1 MKYFLS
7 LSFLFICLSVSSQ
20 NLQEKADAIL
30 KEAKELL
37 VMEQASW
44 HATDHFLATYPD
56 KKNLIRG
63 YFSYVNKEDDVVSV
77 FYGEEKKQIFARYLF
92 KGIPSP
98 DRLFVDT
105 ENLEITDL
113 EADLLELRRT
123 AFEDMVDN
131 KKGFYSFYENI
142 NPNLIPIIYEG
153 KKKVYVISGS
163 NEPKMLIGNDYEIT
177 FNKRNKIKDRKKL
190 HKSILTFNYT
200 ENEDVESSFHS
211 HVVSDFID
219 VTDVCS
225 LLLYKKYTGINS
237 HIVVSKKYVSILD
250 LEKETL
256 LILTKK
262 AWDKIMDHQEEKAKK

>member
-190 HKSILTFNYT
+190 HKSILTFNYN

-219 VTDVCS
+219 ITDVCS

-237 HIVVSKKYVSILD
+237 HIVVSKKHVSILD
-250 LEKETL
+250 LKKETL